1 MDTTRGDSTG
11 TTDALEL
18 HNACVFPVVH
28 PLYKAP
34 LVADHAEGVWVTD
47 TEGRDYLDLF
57 AGVLTTSI
65 GHCHPTVLERVGEQ
79 AARLGH
85 TSSLYLTK
93 PQGAFAQKLAELA
106 PGSLEKSLFTTSG
119 SEAVETAVML
129 ARIYTG
135 RHEIIALRHAYSGRT
150 VLGTGLTAHASWR
163 PLPSATSGIT
173 HAVSPYVYRSPL
185 GPDATIEEHEDYFI
199 RDLEETIDTASDGK
213 PAALFA
219 ETIQGVGGYIVPTPG
234 YFRRAAELIRDRG
247 GLLIIDEVQTGFG
260 RTGKRWFGIEHW
272 GVEPDIIVA
281 AKGIA
286 NGYPVGATIARPEI
300 ADAWTKTTFS
310 TYGGNPVC
318 MAAAEAT
325 LDVMVEEDVPA
336 RSEARGR
343 QLDAGLEKL
352 QQAHSWIGDVRGM
365 GLMRAMELVQDPQ
378 GKAPAP
384 DKASQL
390 LEAARDEGL
399 LLGIG
404 GLHRHVIRFGPSML
418 ITENEVDEGLARL
431 TRACARVNAED

>member
-11 TTDALEL
+11 AADALEL
-18 HNACVFPVVH
+18 HNAWVFPVVR
-28 PLYKAP
+28 PMYKVP
-34 LVADHAEGVWVTD
+34 LVADRAEGVWVTD
-47 TEGRDYLDLF
+47 TEGREYLDLF

-65 GHCHPTVLERVGEQ
+65 GHCHPAVLERVQEQ

-85 TSSLYLTK
+85 TSSLYLTAS
-93 PQGAFAQKLAELA
+93 QGTFARKLAELA
-106 PGSLEKSLFTTSG
+106 PGSLQKSLFTNSG

-150 VLGTGLTAHASWR
+150 VLCTGMTAHSSWR
-163 PLPSATSGIT
+163 PLASATSGVT

-260 RTGKRWFGIEHW
+260 RTGRRWFGIEHW
-272 GVEPDIIVA
+272 GVDPDIMVA

-318 MAAAEAT
+318 MVAAEAT
-325 LDVMVEEDVPA
+325 LDVMVEEDVPT
-336 RSEARGR
+336 RSEERGR
-343 QLDAGLEKL
+343 QLEEGLQEL
-352 QQAHSWIGDVRGM
+352 QQMHAWIGDVRGM
-365 GLMRAMELVQDPQ
+365 GLMRAMELVKDPQ

-384 DKASQL
+384 QKASQL

-418 ITENEVDEGLARL
+418 ITEDEMGEGLARL
-431 TRACARVNAED
+431 TRACARVDEGN